1 VLIIVIKS
9 SQVTMWTRM
18 VHISQQ

>member
-9 SQVTMWTRM
+9 SQVTIWTRM